1 VIVVVFEIV
10 ERYFKWITIL
20 KIFYETT

>member
-10 ERYFKWITIL
+10 ERYCKWITIL